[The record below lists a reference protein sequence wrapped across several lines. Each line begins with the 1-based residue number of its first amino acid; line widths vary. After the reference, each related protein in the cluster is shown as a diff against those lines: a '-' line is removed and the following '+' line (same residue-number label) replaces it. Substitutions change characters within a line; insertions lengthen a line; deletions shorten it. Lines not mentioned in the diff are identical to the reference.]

1 MSAERKNP
9 HAVVDA
15 FRHAFSPGEGPTL
28 VLKSIN
34 GRERKPRQ
42 LEQLQ
47 AAVADRPDILVVDG
61 YVSVA
66 ERDSFVAACDCFVSL
81 HRSEGFGLT
90 MAEAMSHGKPVIAT
104 GYSGNLEFMDDST
117 AYLVPYK
124 LVPVPDDW
132 WAYAPGAL
140 WAEPDVQAAAAA
152 MREVFAGPE
161 RARAVGQRA
170 RSAILRRFSIERT
183 TEFVAR
189 RYRTVRA
196 LPRSTASTEQRAD
209 VLRAANATRTGA
221 ERGISDRSGRG
232 PPRAVATARRP
243 CTLAVLRREAA
254 FRCRGGRRAGAC
266 GAG

>member
-1 MSAERKNP
+1 MRS
-9 HAVVDA
+9 
-15 FRHAFSPGEGPTL
+15 RHAFSPGEGPTL

-209 VLRAANATRTGA
+209 VLRAAKATRTGA
-221 ERGISDRSGRG
+221 ERGISARSGRG
-232 PPRAVATARRP
+232 PRG
-243 CTLAVLRREAA
+243 LLRRLVV
-254 FRCRGGRRAGAC
+254 RALWPYFEERQRFDAEVVDALARVERANRSSGDVRPP
-266 GAG
+266 